1 MAWRRRQAKPAH
13 PTKEPA
19 RVVLPLGPLVGHMTE
34 ALVRRHTSIV
44 AQTDLLR
51 ARLADRSRDARIQPA
66 PPDQVA
72 AMLDALDAE
81 SLGRLSLV
89 IAVLDLD
96 EVRAVSPA
104 VLGQGPILE
113 RIRECFVEFAF
124 GTELLTRELLWQSP
138 LRLEEFVRKWL
149 EVLGVGVAEETVE
162 ESRQRLERLDYGRLL
177 AESERAKLEAEPRLA
192 ALRALQEQRAQ
203 NAARRGKV

>member
-1 MAWRRRQAKPAH
+1 M
-13 PTKEPA
+13 
-19 RVVLPLGPLVGHMTE
+19 
-34 ALVRRHTSIV
+34 
-44 AQTDLLR
+44 
-51 ARLADRSRDARIQPA
+51 
-66 PPDQVA
+66 
-72 AMLDALDAE
+72 
-81 SLGRLSLV
+81 
-89 IAVLDLD
+89 
-96 EVRAVSPA
+96 
-104 VLGQGPILE
+104 LGQGPILE
-113 RIRECFVEFAF
+113 RIRECFVMFAF

-192 ALRALQEQRAQ
+192 ALRALQEQRAR